1 MKMIKLFKK
10 AVVTIISII
19 FAVSAFTVTS
29 YATVPTATVM
39 RERINSAK
47 ASPQFRE
54 GTIYDQYKCPR
65 CVSEPYYAAQC
76 YGFSVALADYL
87 FGGDECT
94 HKWPTHRNIDLLCV
108 GNIVRINNDTHSIVI
123 TDINGDTITYV
134 DGNGKNDLKIHWDHT
149 ISRSALAGKMTYIRS
164 NPQNELFSLDVT
176 SLPVPVP
183 TPVPVPISDGSTYI
197 INSVSNGKPLNCLVW
212 DINDVADFTK
222 VNTYD
227 RYEGDPAQRF
237 TIESYN
243 GAYNLKTQKD
253 GYLVNI
259 MSRYNS
265 GAQAI
270 AYNRNKDIE
279 SWIFTSCGSGYA
291 IVLNSNPTM
300 ALTVGPDGNVTLQPY
315 TGSSNQQWTF
325 EAV

>member
-10 AVVTIISII
+10 TATLIISVV
-19 FAVSAFTVTS
+19 FAVSLFTVTS
-29 YATVPTATVM
+29 YATVPTASVM
-39 RERINSAK
+39 RERINSAR
-47 ASPQFRE
+47 ATSQFRE
-54 GTIYDQYKCPR
+54 GAIYDLYVCPR
-65 CVSEPYYAAQC
+65 CGYTAIQC
-76 YGFSVALADYL
+76 YGFSTALTDYL

-108 GNIVRINNDTHSIVI
+108 GDIVRINNDTHSIVI

-134 DGNGKNDLKIHWDHT
+134 DGNGNYDLKVHWDHT

-164 NPQNELFSLDVT
+164 NPQNELFSLDVIDQNFNHFV
-176 SLPVPVP
+176 SDDFPV
-183 TPVPVPISDGSTYI
+183 IDGGTYI

-237 TIESYN
+237 TMEYNN
-243 GAYNLKTQKD
+243 GAYNIKTQKD

-259 MSRYNS
+259 MSRYNA

-291 IVLNSNPTM
+291 IVLNSNQTM
-300 ALTVGPDGNVTLQPY
+300 ALTVGSDGNVTLQPY
-315 TGSSNQQWTF
+315 TGASNQQWTF
-325 EAV
+325 EKV